1 MRTVQAGDR
10 VKVHYVKRF
19 QDGSVASS
27 RSRGGI
33 PVELTV
39 GTDHPRLPGLGLGLV
54 GLLPGNHVTLNV
66 PAGPAPA
73 GAEGPGRL
81 RRLAR
86 TRFAEHAAL
95 PPGKWV
101 RLLDRRGRRRIV
113 RVVEADDRVVL
124 VDTTDP
130 RAGQALELE
139 VEVVGLLSPDAAGA
153 QAP

>member
-33 PVELTV
+33 PVEVTV
-39 GTDHPRLPGLGLGLV
+39 GTAHPRLPGLGLGLV
-54 GLLPGNHVTLNV
+54 GLLPGNHVTLSV
-66 PAGPAPA
+66 PAAQSA
-73 GAEGPGRL
+73 GAANPGRL
-81 RRLAR
+81 CRLAR
-86 TRFAEHAAL
+86 TRFTEHPSL

-101 RLLDRRGRRRIV
+101 RLLDRRGRRRHV
-113 RVVEADDRVVL
+113 RVVVADDRVVL

-130 RAGQALELE
+130 RSGQALELE
-139 VEVVGLLSPDAAGA
+139 VEVVGLLSPDAAGT
-153 QAP
+153 PVP